1 MSTPVTPWQTE
12 YFRLSFPLTLCFYLL
27 QVNKD
32 WTSLLLAHAWVCKCK
47 PIVNVDSIL
56 GRSTI
61 RVAVEISEK
70 KQSSRFQSTLTS
82 SPLLSILKWSD
93 KLYSKLIDSSQC
105 SRVVSIKDL
114 LTEIQYPFSSLFL
127 AHISNSYDIS
137 HILILKGHVFIKSLQ
152 HGRYC
157 VWGIWWRSSPFS
169 LQEDNANWKNSL
181 ELDQL
186 NPISN
191 IISLCK
197 LICSLFQ
204 WILPT

>member
-1 MSTPVTPWQTE
+1 MG
-12 YFRLSFPLTLCFYLL
+12 
-27 QVNKD
+27 
-32 WTSLLLAHAWVCKCK
+32 KCK
-47 PIVNVDSIL
+47 PIVNVDSIP
-56 GRSTI
+56 GRST
-61 RVAVEISEK
+61 RRAAVEISAK
-70 KQSSRFQSTLTS
+70 KWSSRFQSTLTS

-127 AHISNSYDIS
+127 AHISYSYDIS

-152 HGRYC
+152 HGRHC
-157 VWGIWWRSSPFS
+157 VGDIWRRKSPSSLS
-169 LQEDNANWKNSL
+169 SQSTQEDKCNWKNSL

-186 NPISN
+186 NPVFS

-197 LICSLFQ
+197 LVCSLFL